1 MQKSPEV
8 DKDRN
13 IIYKEEQTGWIPSI
27 IFIAV
32 ILILSLAYFNDWGNN
47 PLPLAAYIIS
57 TAVLVLVLLS
67 FYKLQ
72 VKVSSR
78 EIHIIFGIGI
88 IRIKMEFDKI
98 LHADVTKTSFYQ
110 GLGIRITSEGML
122 YNIHGL
128 DAVKILYI
136 KGGLT
141 SSVQIGS
148 ANPES
153 LRAVLNKLS
162 AVILLTAMMSCNTI
176 SAHSISTMML

>member
-13 IIYKEEQTGWIPSI
+13 MIFEEQQIGWIPSI
-27 IFIAV
+27 IFVAV
-32 ILILSLAYFNDWGNN
+32 ISVLTLAYFNQWGNN

-57 TAVLVLVLLS
+57 TAVLVFILLS

-72 VKVSSR
+72 AKVSSR
-78 EIHIIFGIGI
+78 KIHLVYGIGI
-88 IRIKMEFDKI
+88 IRIKIEFDKI
-98 LHADVTKTSFYQ
+98 LNAEVAKTSFYQ
-110 GLGIRITSEGML
+110 GLGIRTTSDGML
-122 YNIHGL
+122 YNIHGT
-128 DAVKILYI
+128 DAVKILYT

-141 SSVQIGS
+141 SSVQIGT

-162 AVILLTAMMSCNTI
+162 AVILLTAIMSCNTI